1 MSDSMSDLSD
11 TDYTSFRKKP
21 AVKKAAPKKKR
32 RSQTTSG
39 SESDLSDTNCSGK
52 AEKRKSKCSPD
63 NSDMSDLSDT
73 VYPQRPKKQKISSSN
88 AFEFDVEAFV
98 ADHRKE
104 QEDARLLKEEAALLD
119 AEIERDHAEEKA
131 RVADRTKRKRDREA
145 RLSNERH
152 SDCLSVFSN
161 WPQSLPVAYV
171 RTEREEC
178 GLVRHFC
185 KLSEDDETEFC
196 LESMELEFTGHHTT
210 TIFRILFQIIA
221 FFPDPE
227 VVCKAYSLYE
237 KFFTGSELRSTTS
250 PTNFAPRA
258 RLVNPSPRWRPTLSD
273 FRGALDAYGYSDETG
288 DDSAGSQP
296 DNYGNGTTPEFPI
309 VNFSK
314 VVELLGLI
322 IETSP
327 SHSFNETDLLRM
339 FRLLLRCSRAVRA
352 QFARF
357 RVLRAIC
364 ALFVAAEDFERRKES
379 PPLDPLPI
387 RSKSRRVK
395 ADIRAFCSQKSPRK
409 PSKVSSKS
417 ENTVPNSQ
425 PDISRNSQEDSQ
437 ESMPDLSQSS
447 IFDSP
452 RKSGK
457 RERNDV
463 EVPTKSGKREQ
474 NDGEDPTKSMKMERN
489 DGEDPTKS
497 MLFTNDGSMEDGGS
511 YVIDGNSMAVR
522 LARQLISDSV
532 TISSDMR
539 LMLIGGLPCGQY
551 GQLVRQLASYFELWS
566 CVKQSDISTAPLP
579 PTISTIN
586 VLLDS
591 QHTPTADSSASE
603 LTLATRVARLTE
615 GACAGLA
622 RREPAQFR
630 RVFLRWQAVAAGIK
644 SMRTEHC
651 LLLKQRLVSLVNK
664 HMILNRAIVGN

>member
-21 AVKKAAPKKKR
+21 TVKKAAPKKKR
-32 RSQTTSG
+32 RFALSQTTSG

-73 VYPQRPKKQKISSSN
+73 VYPQRPKKQRTSSSN
-88 AFEFDVEAFV
+88 AFEFDVKALV
-98 ADHRKE
+98 ADHHKDLE
-104 QEDARLLKEEAALLD
+104 EARLYKEETALLD

-131 RVADRTKRKRDREA
+131 RVAERTKRKRDREA

-152 SDCLSVFSN
+152 SDCLSIFSN

-196 LESMELEFTGHHTT
+196 LENMELEFTGHHTT
-210 TIFRILFQIIA
+210 TIFRVLFHIIA

-457 RERNDV
+457 M
-463 EVPTKSGKREQ
+463 EQ
-474 NDGEDPTKSMKMERN
+474 N